1 LYGRSRTWH
10 KKTLAR
16 IEELQFIPEAESLSI
31 DKIINKKLLNVSK
44 ILDSLVETHFDEAQ
58 CVLLDRAEIIK
69 LTAKQGSKIV
79 SKPVCEL
86 SLPTGITIGGIIRD
100 GEGMLVEGRTCI
112 KPGDNVLVFCNIGS
126 LPKIEKLFR

>member
-1 LYGRSRTWH
+1 M
-10 KKTLAR
+10 
-16 IEELQFIPEAESLSI
+16 
-31 DKIINKKLLNVSK
+31 SK

-100 GEGMLVEGRTCI
+100 GEGMLVE
-112 KPGDNVLVFCNIGS
+112 DALVSS
-126 LPKIEKLFR
+126 LVTMCWYSAISAHFLK

>member
-1 LYGRSRTWH
+1 MVAREHGI